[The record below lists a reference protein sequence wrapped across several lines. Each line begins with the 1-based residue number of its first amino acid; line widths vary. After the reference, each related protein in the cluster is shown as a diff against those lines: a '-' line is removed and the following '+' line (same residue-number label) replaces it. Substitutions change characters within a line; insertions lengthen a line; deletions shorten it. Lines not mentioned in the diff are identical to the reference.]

1 MKDGE
6 QLMSYAFPQDH
17 PNPANGLASKYH
29 TTTWYPMVKA
39 KTLTIT
45 MPSAE
50 GLYQMTVQGK
60 GPTGHILRTAYA
72 IKVVK

>member
-1 MKDGE
+1 
-6 QLMSYAFPQDH
+6 
-17 PNPANGLASKYH
+17 
-29 TTTWYPMVKA
+29 MVKA

-60 GPTGHILRTAYA
+60 DPTGNNIRTAYA
-72 IKVVK
+72 IEVVK